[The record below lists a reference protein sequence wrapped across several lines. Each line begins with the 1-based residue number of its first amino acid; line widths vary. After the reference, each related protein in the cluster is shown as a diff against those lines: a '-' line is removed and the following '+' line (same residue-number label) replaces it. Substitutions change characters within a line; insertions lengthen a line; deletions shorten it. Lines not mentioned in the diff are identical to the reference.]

1 LTGEP
6 PSPIEP
12 PSGCAFHP
20 RCPLARDVCRRESP
34 ALALKQGREVACWAV
49 EG

>member
-6 PSPIEP
+6 PSPINP

-20 RCPLARDVCRRESP
+20 RCPLAMDVCRRETP
-34 ALALKQGREVACWAV
+34 ALVNKHGRDVACWAV
-49 EG
+49 EA